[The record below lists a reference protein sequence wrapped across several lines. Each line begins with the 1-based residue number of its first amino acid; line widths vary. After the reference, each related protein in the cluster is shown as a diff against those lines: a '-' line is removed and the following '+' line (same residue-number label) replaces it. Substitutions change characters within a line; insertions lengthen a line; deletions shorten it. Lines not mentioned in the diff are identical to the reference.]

1 MSTATTKQSFGL
13 PLLAKELT
21 EQANRPRTY
30 YVRMAYMVVL
40 YGSFIWLYA
49 GSVTAKRSVAEVLGS
64 GALLFSPIMQIMTLA
79 ICLLVP
85 IYTCGSI
92 TTEKDRNTLEPLL
105 LTKLSPFE
113 ILLEKMLAC
122 LIPMTNYLLMAMPLL
137 AVCYSLGGVEAEA
150 IFTCVGYMLLL
161 SIELAAWCLMWSTIC
176 RSTVVALI
184 MAIVVK
190 LFMLIALYLMF
201 LQSLRIS
208 SGPFE
213 QLFIFGLSVVGPV
226 LLSVIWL
233 SIGAYFLPRRSNVTG
248 PGMLSLVF
256 RWLDRFFHQVNDNP
270 VTKGI
275 ILVKDSSKL
284 PVDHPIAWRETVKKL
299 WGSKT
304 HLTRMVLLIETPI
317 VFFFTMMFAA
327 NETATTARSLGTIT
341 GCVIWVLGA
350 VLLLVQASGL
360 ISAERSQQTLDLLL
374 VSPLSAKEILL
385 QKMAGVW
392 RLAAAM
398 LIPFA
403 TIGIIQYSLGIE
415 FYETLGRAVF
425 FGCLTLVLLPFWVW
439 FSVWIGLMTR
449 NSLQAMLLVFG
460 LLTVWQVGLGF
471 VAQSLF
477 PGASG
482 LWGSSSVGNDSNIY
496 WYSQSP
502 LKFNDIGQWIRLLLL
517 VASPLMIVWR
527 SLTTLDANPYY
538 CLTDSSWV
546 MLLGVVPYLLL
557 IPVLKRAALRRTAV
571 VLGRLED
578 TEK

>member
-1 MSTATTKQSFGL
+1 VSTATTKQSFGL

-30 YVRMAYMVVL
+30 YVRVAYMVVL

-49 GSVTAKRSVAEVLGS
+49 GSVSAKRSVAEVLGS
-64 GALLFSPIMQIMTLA
+64 GAGLFWPISQIMTLA

-105 LTKLSPFE
+105 LTKLSPFT
-113 ILLEKMLAC
+113 ILLEKLLAC
-122 LIPMTNYLLMAMPLL
+122 LIPMSNYLLMAMPLL
-137 AVCYSLGGVEAEA
+137 AVCYSLGGVEAWQ
-150 IFTCVGYMLLL
+150 IFSSVGYMLLL

-190 LFMLIALYLMF
+190 LFMLIAVYLMF
-201 LQSLRIS
+201 LQLLSIS
-208 SGPFE
+208 SDPFG
-213 QLFIFGLSVVGPV
+213 QLFIFSVGGPL

-248 PGMLSLVF
+248 PGILSLAF
-256 RWLDRFFHQVNDNP
+256 RWLDHFFHRVNDNP

-275 ILVKDSSKL
+275 ILIKDSSKL
-284 PVDHPIAWRETVKKL
+284 PVDQPIAWRETVKKL

-317 VFFFTMMFAA
+317 VFFFTMMFAV
-327 NETATTARSLGTIT
+327 NETATSARALGTIT

-360 ISAERSQQTLDLLL
+360 ISSERSQQTLDLLL
-374 VSPLSAKEILL
+374 VSPLSAKDILL

-403 TIGIIQYSLGIE
+403 TIAVIQFALGIE

-425 FGCLTLVLLPFWVW
+425 FGCLTVVLLPFWVW

-482 LWGSSSVGNDSNIY
+482 LWGSSSVGDDSNIY
-496 WYSQSP
+496 WYSQTP
-502 LKFNDIGQWIRLLLL
+502 LKFDDAGQWIRLLLL

-557 IPVLKRAALRRTAV
+557 IPVLKRVALRRTAV

-578 TEK
+578 AER